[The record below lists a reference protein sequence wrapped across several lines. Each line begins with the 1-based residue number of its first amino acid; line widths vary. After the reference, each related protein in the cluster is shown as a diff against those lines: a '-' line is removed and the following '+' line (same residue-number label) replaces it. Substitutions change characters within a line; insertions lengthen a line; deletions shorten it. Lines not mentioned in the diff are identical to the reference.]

1 MIATLYGP
9 MAIATQRW
17 ITFALG
23 KGDREFLK
31 KVFSVCLSSQIIIA
45 VILFI
50 VIEFVGVW
58 YLKTYAVIPIER
70 LQIAFWVFQLSTV
83 SILLTIINVPF
94 YGAIIAH
101 EKVAFFTGFAIIEAI
116 MKLIICFALC
126 HSPIDKLLLYSIL
139 LFLVSCL
146 SFMLMQIYARKRFE
160 EAKLKLG
167 WDKQLY
173 KEICS
178 FAAWDIIG
186 NLAFIG
192 YTQGITM
199 LINLFYGP
207 ALNAA
212 AGIGAQATNLIN
224 QLGGNF
230 QTALNPQITKYYAS
244 GDLENMHKLIFRS
257 VKFSVYL
264 MLIFIVPFFYEA
276 DFLLQIWL
284 GKVPDHSVAFMRIGL
299 FVCLFVAM
307 RNPLT
312 VAAMATG
319 NVRRYQLLTNVII
332 LLVCPISYIL
342 YKLGGVPET
351 GNIVLVMMLC
361 GAFFV
366 SIFVLKDLIKLNSH
380 FFSRSVIWRIILVTA
395 ISFLIPSTLYSYFE
409 EGWVRLFVLS
419 FISILVTILLI
430 LMIGVDSNE
439 RQFIL
444 NMAKNKVRIIYK
456 NKH

>member
-1 MIATLYGP
+1 MPSESNKRIAKNTLLLYVRMFFSMLVGFYTSRVVLNALGVVDYGIYNVVGGIVGMIATLYGP

-299 FVCLFVAM
+299 
-307 RNPLT
+307 
-312 VAAMATG
+312 
-319 NVRRYQLLTNVII
+319 
-332 LLVCPISYIL
+332 
-342 YKLGGVPET
+342 
-351 GNIVLVMMLC
+351 
-361 GAFFV
+361 
-366 SIFVLKDLIKLNSH
+366 
-380 FFSRSVIWRIILVTA
+380 
-395 ISFLIPSTLYSYFE
+395 
-409 EGWVRLFVLS
+409 
-419 FISILVTILLI
+419 
-430 LMIGVDSNE
+430 
-439 RQFIL
+439 
-444 NMAKNKVRIIYK
+444 
-456 NKH
+456 